1 MVDEK
6 LWVCRSYD
14 VFHYDSIEIDIQCG
28 RAGMCLASVDMT
40 VTLESRVKNKIDGEK
55 NEIPEMSR

>member
-1 MVDEK
+1 
-6 LWVCRSYD
+6 
-14 VFHYDSIEIDIQCG
+14 
-28 RAGMCLASVDMT
+28 MCLASVDMT